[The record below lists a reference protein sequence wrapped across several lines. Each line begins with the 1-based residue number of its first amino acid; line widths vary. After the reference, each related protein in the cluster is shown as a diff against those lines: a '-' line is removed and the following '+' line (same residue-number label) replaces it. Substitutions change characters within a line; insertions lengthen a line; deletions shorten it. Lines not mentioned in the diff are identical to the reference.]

1 MLINENLS
9 TENDEGKLSTVV
21 KVKNKINCK
30 NEKYQAQGVETM
42 GDILKS
48 YKKPDNID
56 DLDIH
61 LLRGIYELQPEENIE
76 HLDEDERGGRVQALL
91 GRGIGKMFDSRVKT
105 PKIETFD
112 SLASEIFTNQQILT
126 SQMGDNEKK
135 RL

>member
-30 NEKYQAQGVETM
+30 NEKYQAQGVQTM
-42 GDILKS
+42 GDLLKS

-61 LLRGIYELQPEENIE
+61 LYSVEGVERVFTGRCELTLNDHPRFCDSGFGIC
-76 HLDEDERGGRVQALL
+76 
-91 GRGIGKMFDSRVKT
+91 FDSSLHTLSLHRQ
-105 PKIETFD
+105 FRFDLSLSHASD
-112 SLASEIFTNQQILT
+112 SLFLME
-126 SQMGDNEKK
+126 
-135 RL
+135 RV

>member
-42 GDILKS
+42 GDFLKS

-61 LLRGIYELQPEENIE
+61 LLRGIYELQPEENIQHSE
-76 HLDEDERGGRVQALL
+76 EDEHG
-91 GRGIGKMFDSRVKT
+91 GKMFDSR
-105 PKIETFD
+105 
-112 SLASEIFTNQQILT
+112 
-126 SQMGDNEKK
+126 GK
-135 RL
+135 RPIRDQSDTDMVELMY